1 MTGGV
6 PWAILPNS
14 LNSQNRCPH
23 GALWPHDPGGRTDPN
38 PDVFY
43 PKLMIQDPAGNSGEW
58 EILAQVPEKAEE
70 NQLEPGE
77 TMENRELKGFCLKMK
92 T

>member
-1 MTGGV
+1 
-6 PWAILPNS
+6 
-14 LNSQNRCPH
+14 
-23 GALWPHDPGGRTDPN
+23 
-38 PDVFY
+38 
-43 PKLMIQDPAGNSGEW
+43 MIQDPAGNSGEW

-77 TMENRELKGFCLKMK
+77 MMENRELKGFCLKMK